1 MAETQELQLQI
12 MVKEAKDAESN
23 EASVAGQATVQH
35 SRAYQRW
42 IRIALHIFFVL
53 SGQAAATLLGRQY
66 YDKGGN
72 SKWLATLVQLVGFPV
87 LLPYYCLPPPKIS
100 DTSSNETAP
109 PPSFLVLASV
119 YFSLGLLIAADCFLY
134 SVGLLYLPVSTY
146 SLICASQLAFN
157 SFFSFFLNKQKFTP
171 FIINSLVLLT
181 ISSTLLVFQSD
192 SENPTGLSKVKYIIG
207 FICTVGASAG
217 FGLVLSLTQLTFQKV
232 LKKETFTVIMD
243 MIVYTSLVAS
253 CATMVGLLVSKEFKS
268 LKTEMGAYKLGK
280 ISYVMNLVWTAICW
294 QVFNIGATGLIFETS
309 SLFSNAI
316 SVLGLPLVPILAVV
330 FFHDKMGGIKV
341 IAMLLALWGF
351 LSFLYQQYLD
361 DYESKNEKRKADEV
375 VQASDGSQ

>member
-1 MAETQELQLQI
+1 MGETQELQLQI
-12 MVKEAKDAESN
+12 MVQEAKDGNPIEL
-23 EASVAGQATVQH
+23 SVTNQGTVQH
-35 SRAYQRW
+35 SRNYQRW
-42 IRIALHIFFVL
+42 MRIALHTFFVL
-53 SGQAAATLLGRQY
+53 SGQTVATLLGRQY

-72 SKWLATLVQLVGFPV
+72 SKWMATLVQLAGFPI
-87 LLPYYCLPPPKIS
+87 LLPYYCIPPPKIS
-100 DTSSNETAP
+100 NTSSNQTTP

-119 YFSLGLLIAADCFLY
+119 YFFLGLLVAADCFLY

-181 ISSTLLVFQSD
+181 ISSTLLVFQND
-192 SENPTGLSKVKYIIG
+192 SENTTGVSKGKYVIG
-207 FICTVGASAG
+207 FVCTVGASAG
-217 FGLVLSLTQLTFQKV
+217 YGLVLSLTQLAFNKV

-243 MIVYTSLVAS
+243 MIVYPNLVAS
-253 CATMVGLLVSKEFKS
+253 CATLVGLFASKEFLS
-268 LKTEMGAYKLGK
+268 IKTEMEAYKLGK
-280 ISYVMNLVWTAICW
+280 ISYVMNLVWTAISW
-294 QVFNIGATGLIFETS
+294 QVFSIGAVGLIFETS

-316 SVLGLPLVPILAVV
+316 SVLGLPLVPVLAVV

-351 LSFLYQQYLD
+351 LSFVYQHYLD
-361 DYESKNEKRKADEV
+361 DCESKSEKTKADEV
-375 VQASDGSQ
+375 IQASNGSQ